1 MNIADVKPDLR
12 VRAINLVRRWHR
24 LLVSGPNLRA
34 RKEGA
39 TGTVWKALPC
49 HNGAWWV
56 RQDDGKVGAY
66 WHHEL
71 EMLPPEPPDPG
82 GYFLP
87 PQE

>member
-12 VRAINLVRRWHR
+12 VRATNVLRRWHR

-34 RKEGA
+34 RKEGM

-49 HNGAWWV
+49 HDGAWWV

-66 WHHEL
+66 WFHEL
-71 EMLPPEPPDPG
+71 EPIPAEQTEG

-87 PQE
+87 PKE